1 MEGNQKTRI
10 QKFMGGNKRDTRLH
24 SIWRGLQSWS
34 PFLLPWPEWW
44 IL

>member
-10 QKFMGGNKRDTRLH
+10 QKFMGGNKKGYQTAFH
-24 SIWRGLQSWS
+24 MACLQSWS